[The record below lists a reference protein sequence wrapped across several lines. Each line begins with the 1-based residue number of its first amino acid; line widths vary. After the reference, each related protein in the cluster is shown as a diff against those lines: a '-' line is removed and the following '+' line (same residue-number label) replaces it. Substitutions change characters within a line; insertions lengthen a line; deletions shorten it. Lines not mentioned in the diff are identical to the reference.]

1 MKYFFAVLFCAL
13 ILTACDDGDLITAD
27 INLDSVTTVSK
38 CSDTNT
44 LYKVNG
50 DQALLLNID
59 ETNFP
64 NTETLANTPR
74 VVTLGTAASAVYRK
88 YSGAVTAT
96 SFCSSSVPASP
107 TVLEEW
113 TITGGTIEIT
123 TVKILSDTNPTTV
136 VGYNHAIVFKN
147 VTFISTTGQE
157 IAYPSKEFGN
167 YRTDVI
173 VLPFAFSAATT
184 QKCTTKNLLFKYS
197 GSEVLLFE
205 VDPLL
210 FVNAVTPIG
219 SPRQRTIDGI
229 SNKVYYRIFNGG
241 LNIDFFCAA
250 SQPALPTLK
259 EEWISV
265 NGIVGVSGIIR
276 VETTATGTAPN
287 QVFTHT
293 IKLYKT
299 TFKNGIK
306 EFSPNATGDYV
317 FGTYLTS

>member
-1 MKYFFAVLFCAL
+1 MKYFFAVLFCATL
-13 ILTACDDGDLITAD
+13 LTACDDGDLITAD
-27 INLDSVTTVSK
+27 INLDSVTTVLK
-38 CSDTNT
+38 CTDTNT

-64 NTETLANTPR
+64 NIETAANTPR
-74 VVTLGTAASAVYRK
+74 IVTLGTAASAVYRK
-88 YSGAVTAT
+88 YSSAVTAA
-96 SFCSSSVPASP
+96 SFCSSAVPATP
-107 TVLEEW
+107 IVLEEW
-113 TITGGTIEIT
+113 IITGGTIEIS
-123 TVKILSDTNPTTV
+123 TVKILSDTTPATV
-136 VGYNHAIVFKN
+136 VAYNHAIIFKN
-147 VTFISTTGQE
+147 VTFISPTGQE

-173 VLPFAFSAATT
+173 VLPFAFAAAAT

-197 GSEVLLFE
+197 GTEALLFE

-210 FVNAVTPIG
+210 FESMVTPIG
-219 SPRQRTIDGI
+219 TPRERVINGT
-229 SNKVYYRIFNGG
+229 SNKVYYRVFNGN
-241 LNIDFFCAA
+241 LNIDFFCAI

-259 EEWISV
+259 EEWIAV
-265 NGIVGVSGIIR
+265 NGVNAVSGIIR
-276 VETTATGTAPN
+276 VETTASGTSP

-306 EFSPNATGDYV
+306 EFSPNPTGDYV
-317 FGTYLTS
+317 FGTYITS